1 MVRSGQALGPVP
13 AARSTPVSAAAARW
27 NGISRGE
34 VIAVKATT
42 VKGVMTSSVVAVR
55 ENADFKEMVGVMR
68 SRRISAFPVIDMSG
82 RVLGV
87 VSEADLLVKET
98 TPALPQGAIRLP
110 WRLREQ
116 SKAAGVTAAELMT
129 KPAVTVHEDAPVAE
143 AARLM
148 QSRKVKR
155 LPVVDG
161 NGRLRG
167 IITRTDVLSVFERPD
182 DEIWDE
188 VIKEVIIG
196 EFGLDPEMFVV
207 TVRSG
212 IVTVTGSVERRADAL
227 SLLATI
233 RHLEGVIGV
242 RDRLSYPAES

>member
-1 MVRSGQALGPVP
+1 MKV
-13 AARSTPVSAAAARW
+13 
-27 NGISRGE
+27 
-34 VIAVKATT
+34 TT
-42 VKGVMTSSVVAVR
+42 VKGVMTDSVVAVR
-55 ENADFKEMVGVMR
+55 EDADFKEMVTVMR
-68 SRRISAFPVIDMSG
+68 SRRISAFPVIDTSG

-87 VSEADLLVKET
+87 VSEADLLLKET
-98 TPALPQGAIRLP
+98 TPALPQGAIRLA
-110 WRLREQ
+110 WRLRDR
-116 SKAAGVTAAELMT
+116 SKAAGMTAAELMT
-129 KPAVTVHEDAPVAE
+129 KPAVTIREDAPVAE

-167 IITRTDVLSVFERPD
+167 IITRTDVLSVFERPGY
-182 DEIWDE
+182 EIWDE
-188 VIKEVIIG
+188 VIKDVIAG

-207 TVRSG
+207 TVQSG
-212 IVTVTGSVERRADAL
+212 IVTVTGSVDRRPNAL

-242 RDRLSYPAES
+242 RDRLSYPAEG